1 MRKRGQYFTLD
12 AFTALLVLSIGIF
25 LIFAVNS
32 YDTGSRGS
40 KDLVEDSSILLAQ
53 TQIKTLNNPFVKDQ
67 ILAGN
72 ITNTDNTIMQQAF
85 EFKRY
90 FDSNSSGHYNPST
103 SNLSAR
109 FLEAMT
115 TELLPRQFGFEILI
129 DGDRIYGKG
138 TDPSAS
144 EVLISNKQIL
154 FGILNKSGEFW
165 GPVSGEIRIWE

>member
-1 MRKRGQYFTLD
+1 MRKRGQYFTVD

-40 KDLVEDSSILLAQ
+40 QGLAESTAITLAQNQIKDL
-53 TQIKTLNNPFVKDQ
+53 NYPFLRDQ

-90 FDSNSSGHYNPST
+90 FDSDLSGIYDPSA

-109 FLEAMT
+109 FLEVMT
-115 TELLPRQFGFEILI
+115 AEVPDQFSFEILI
-129 DGDRIYGKG
+129 DGDRIYGRG
-138 TDPSAS
+138 TNSSTS
-144 EVLISNKQIL
+144 EVLISNKQVL
-154 FGILNKSGEFW
+154 FGIFNKSGEFW